1 MTQEVKK
8 RETPAVSVL
17 DLLLRPEVPNVQ
29 KELATA
35 RYRVKRLSQAAGADV
50 IFTLRALPYG
60 RVEEL
65 RELPEDMDVHI
76 VLAGVAEP
84 DLKAP
89 GLREKYGAATPAEVV
104 KAMLLPGEI
113 EEIGRAIERLCGFRR
128 ATIEEIKNA

>member
-1 MTQEVKK
+1 MAQDIRKS
-8 RETPAVSVL
+8 ETSAVSVL

-29 KELATA
+29 RELPTA
-35 RYRVKRLSQAAGADV
+35 RYKVKRLSQAAGADV

-89 GLREKYGAATPAEVV
+89 ELREKYGAATPAEVV

-113 EEIGRAIERLCGFRR
+113 GDLRIAVEKLCGYRR
-128 ATIEEIKNA
+128 ETIAQVKNA